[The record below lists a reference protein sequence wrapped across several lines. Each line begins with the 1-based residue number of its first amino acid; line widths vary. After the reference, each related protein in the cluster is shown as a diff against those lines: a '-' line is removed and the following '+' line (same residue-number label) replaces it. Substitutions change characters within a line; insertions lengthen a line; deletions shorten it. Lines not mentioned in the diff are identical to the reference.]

1 MTLDPA
7 ASPAFGQA
15 NLSNCER
22 EQIHFA
28 GSIQPHGALLAVR
41 ESDGV
46 IVQESENA
54 AAFLGYAKPLRG
66 AHLRKLGGDLW
77 SRSRLYLDRPIDA
90 IPVAL
95 RCAAGAR
102 GEPLNA
108 LLHRAPHGGLIV
120 ELENAGPSVDYT
132 LAIQRGVD
140 TILSSSTLRA
150 LCDACAGMFRDLTGY
165 DRVMIY
171 RFDDEGHGEVFSE
184 TRRPELE
191 AFLGNRYPASDIPQI
206 ARRLYERNR
215 VRLLADVG
223 YTPSVLEPR
232 LSPLTGEELDMSMC
246 FLRSVSP
253 IHLQYL
259 KNMGVAGTLVVS
271 LMVGGELWGLIS
283 CHHYA
288 PRLIQFEMRA
298 VCELLAEVMGTRIA
312 ALESFAQGQA
322 DLSVRRLEQ
331 RMIES
336 VTREGD
342 WRGALFDRARSLL
355 LPLNA
360 SGAALLFEG
369 KTQTVGDVPGS
380 EEIRALGQ
388 WLQKRLNDGVFAT
401 SALPS
406 QEPAFAPLTGLASGV
421 IATRISSEPDELLIW
436 FRKERVRTVTWG
448 GNPFKA
454 PSDGDDPNE
463 LSPRRSFAQWHQ
475 VVEGTSD
482 PWTAADRAAARLIG
496 ESVTDVVAQFRSL
509 RILVAQDQ
517 LEHVLRQVHCSNQQ
531 IVVAAADGAVIE
543 ANSALNLLLGLPRPL
558 HHLDELSAHFADP
571 DEVEKRLRALRDSH
585 TPWRGEALLVD
596 QIGETRPIAVRA
608 DPVLASRERILGYV
622 ILFTD
627 LTERRAAEAARRN
640 FRDNLLLSQ
649 RRLMRRIDSSAALAV
664 ENVMSS
670 IIDNAQLAAL
680 EIADG
685 LDTAGIPDTL
695 ESVRASVARAAE
707 VLEHIS
713 VGGASTADG
722 RSASKS
728 YGGKK

>member
-46 IVQESENA
+46 IVQQSGNA
-54 AAFLGYAKPLRG
+54 AAFLGYPQSLRG

-77 SRSRLYLDRPIDA
+77 NRSRLYLDRPVDA

-95 RCAAGAR
+95 RCAAGVR

-120 ELENAGPSVDYT
+120 ELEYAGPPVDYT
-132 LAIQRGVD
+132 IAIQRGVD
-140 TILSSSTLRA
+140 AILSSSTLRG
-150 LCDACAGMFRDLTGY
+150 LCDSCAGMFRDLTGY

-184 TRRPELE
+184 TKRPELE
-191 AFLGNRYPASDIPQI
+191 AFFGNRYPASDIPQI

-215 VRLLADVG
+215 VRLLADVD
-223 YTPSVLEPR
+223 YTPSALEPR

-283 CHHYA
+283 CHHYSS
-288 PRLIQFEMRA
+288 RLIHFEMRA

-342 WRGALFDRARSLL
+342 WRGALFDGARSLL

-369 KTQTVGDVPGS
+369 KMQTVGDVPGS

-388 WLQKRLNDGVFAT
+388 WLQTRLNDGVFVT
-401 SALPS
+401 SALSS
-406 QEPAFAPLTGLASGV
+406 QEPAFAPLTGVASGV
-421 IATRISSEPDELLIW
+421 IATRISSEPGELLIW

-496 ESVTDVVAQFRSL
+496 ESVTDVVVQFRSL

-517 LEHVLRQVHCSNQQ
+517 LEHVLRQVHSSSQQ
-531 IVVAAADGAVIE
+531 IVVAGADGAVLE
-543 ANSALNLLLGLPRPL
+543 ANSAFNLLLGLQRPL
-558 HHLDELSAHFADP
+558 RHLDELSAHFADP
-571 DEVEKRLRALRDSH
+571 EEAEKKLRALRDSGA
-585 TPWRGEALLVD
+585 PWRGEAMLVD
-596 QIGETRPIAVRA
+596 RIGGARPIAVRA
-608 DPVLASRERILGYV
+608 DPVLASLDRILGYV

-627 LTERRAAEAARRN
+627 LAERRSAEAARRN

-649 RRLMRRIDSSAALAV
+649 RRLMRRIDSSATLAV

-685 LDTAGIPDTL
+685 LDTASIPDTL

-707 VLEHIS
+707 VLEQIS
-713 VGGASTADG
+713 IGGASDAGG
-722 RSASKS
+722 RSPSKS